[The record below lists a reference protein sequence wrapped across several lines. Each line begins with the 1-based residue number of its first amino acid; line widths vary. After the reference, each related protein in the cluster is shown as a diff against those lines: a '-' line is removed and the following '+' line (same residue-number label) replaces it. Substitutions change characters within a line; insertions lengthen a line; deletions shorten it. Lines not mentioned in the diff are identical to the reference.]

1 MSRQKANKS
10 APPLFQRPR
19 NEDEYRDFR
28 GFFRVY
34 FRNLKRYMIT
44 GLMVW
49 IPLIVTLWLTWW
61 VITTAGF
68 GLERFFQGLVVK
80 AQVFGARWPAL
91 SFMTRFEYRPG
102 FGFLTAILLFLTTGF
117 ITRYIVGRKLIA
129 TGEWLLGKIPF
140 VNRVY
145 TAAQQI
151 RDVFVSRKGS
161 VVQQVVLFEYPRP
174 GVYRLGLVTSTDRG
188 AVQKALGGSNHVA
201 VFVPNTPN
209 AATGFLFY
217 ADPKE
222 LVPLEIG
229 VEEAMKSIVSGGAYM
244 PGRKFE
250 GLDFG
255 GETEDEDR

>member
-1 MSRQKANKS
+1 MSRKQSNKP
-10 APPLFQRPR
+10 ATPLFTRAHP
-19 NEDEYRDFR
+19 EDEYRNIHS
-28 GFFRVY
+28 FFRVY
-34 FRNLKRYMIT
+34 FRHLKRYMIT

-68 GLERFFQGLVVK
+68 GLERFFQGLVGK
-80 AQVFGARWPAL
+80 AQTFGARWPSL

-117 ITRYIVGRKLIA
+117 ITRYIVGRKIIA

-151 RDVFVSRKGS
+151 RDVFVSRKGA
-161 VVQQVVLFEYPRP
+161 VVQQVVLIEYPRP
-174 GVYRLGLVTSTDRG
+174 GLYRLGLLTSTDQG
-188 AVQKALGGSNHVA
+188 TVHKALGRSDYVA

-222 LVPLEIG
+222 LVPLEMS
-229 VEEAMKSIVSGGAYM
+229 VEEAMKSIVSAGTYM
-244 PGRKFE
+244 PGRTVDDLEFVARIE
-250 GLDFG
+250 A
-255 GETEDEDR
+255 EE